1 MLNVKWNKAG
11 KRYVYRVSV
20 MREKERERERE
31 REKKEKENE
40 KRRRRGKK
48 KSVKQ
53 KLIKSIFCE

>member
-11 KRYVYRVSV
+11 KRYVYRVSM
-20 MREKERERERE
+20 MREKERERE